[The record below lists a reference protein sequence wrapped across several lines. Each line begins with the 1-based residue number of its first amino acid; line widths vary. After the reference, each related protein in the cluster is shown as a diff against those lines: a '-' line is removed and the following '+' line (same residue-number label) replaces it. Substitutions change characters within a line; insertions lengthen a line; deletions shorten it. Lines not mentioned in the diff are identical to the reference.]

1 MNIKFYLRLI
11 VFTLLGL
18 VNAQWAAAQ
27 NVTISPQTG
36 NLIAALTGNYSGGTT
51 EVGFQHGW
59 SAMWRHEQ
67 LPLTLTVADQGTLT
81 PGGEL
86 DYPAGNI
93 NEYGDNLV
101 VMGGEAADLYMEVSL
116 PKGYRFTGY
125 KIVMLNNLNGQT
137 VNDMQIS
144 NSVTKTMYETHSDFD
159 INNSLSHSQSMGT
172 SNSNTTEYTID
183 RTSNTDTD
191 MGHQLYFRMHRSTDA
206 FFFFFFKRFEIYF
219 SAEGGFTET
228 VAPVS
233 PVAIQDGAVSYV
245 EIPYATS
252 KLDIGEIK
260 PNTKNGA
267 TYYSYDYRN
276 VKDLTANLYLFQD
289 DAVDT
294 DGNAADVAPDNN
306 KNIRTVYNDGNLYY
320 GLKNDIYY
328 IETPIT
334 ATDQNNS
341 QLLVGYRITDATIN
355 YFWGNKAEA
364 TTVRQ
369 ETTETKTETRDTYK
383 VSRNNN
389 YYLDSFGGLT
399 TDRSSQA
406 EWFIDGDG
414 YLRLVSNPNA
424 YITYYSSG
432 NIYLVT
438 TTTKRSNAVKVR
450 YQSNNLQAYIDNS
463 WRTLRYYEYTDGYGW
478 YATTYRYFIFTTS
491 NTSNWNGVYSVSC
504 ATGSKSIDVEYP
516 TTVDVNV
523 PAFAPKPYT
532 IKFYDMNGD
541 YLEGKDV
548 EVNGQSGSVKLS
560 TLLEEGDK
568 FNNDAV
574 KFQIADCADQAL
586 ITVDVTMEALDPYI
600 QSIDIVCHDYD
611 YQDELTQTF
620 TANDFA
626 VRGGKFTFYV
636 PRDFSSL
643 EGVQKPCKFTFEDL
657 YSKYGDNTYYT
668 GDPRQTD
675 GNARYVFVESPYDSQ
690 FTSLYATNYN
700 PDATYNNPSKVQA
713 IKSGKVKFRF
723 NNADELGNTSTSTE
737 TKHLEEYAFNKTEYG
752 LENFAEFFLTA
763 GTNSETNHGIRYLF
777 TADETRYNISPA
789 TATEHRMYAYYVMD
803 IELVVKEYSPT
814 YQWKEVYS
822 ETLYSDSKG
831 KPVTKPYYGLVLGTT
846 ESNEGHMGYLT
857 ADQINQVL
865 TGAKQS
871 ASSDGQGA
879 YDYTVDR
886 PSGLKGTDQVL
897 YVDGSDLLGIV
908 YRKTTEEENVD
919 ELDQIRN
926 MLADNALIYLP
937 KDLSPAKDNFASKTE
952 SGGFNACKDVVLT
965 DQRPFFAPRAIQVS
979 GANIAEYKRTL
990 TPAYGTDISTAT
1002 VVLPFTIDITNGKHT
1017 NQDGTGSFELY
1028 QLDSSNCLSTGNDV
1042 DLNQNTDYSAK
1053 AHFVLVSG
1061 SNTVANK
1068 PYMVKVTS
1076 ASGESKVPFIVH
1088 AIGAKIEATPTSLTG
1103 ESGSGAIGSESY
1115 SFQNVGTFSGVTLK
1129 QTETKNIFYFA
1140 KNALYNIQSLEA
1152 NLDLYIQPFRAYYSY
1167 TSPSP
1172 AKANLLE
1179 IVFGANDNPFSETTG
1194 ITSAESQPDL
1204 AVTSGHGTITIA
1216 SKENNTVNISA
1227 LNGMQA
1233 GRVILKAGETKTVN
1247 VPAGLYVVN
1256 GVKIVVK

>member
-1 MNIKFYLRLI
+1 MKMKRIRLLQI
-11 VFTLLGL
+11 AVFALLGL
-18 VNAQWAAAQ
+18 VNAQWVAAQ
-27 NVTISPQTG
+27 NVTISPTSG

-93 NEYGDNLV
+93 SVYGDNLV

-125 KIVMLNNLNGQT
+125 KIVMLNNLNGRT
-137 VNDMQIS
+137 VNDMEIS
-144 NSVTKTMYETHSDFD
+144 SSVTKTMYETHSDFD
-159 INNSLSHSQSMGT
+159 TSSSLAQSPSMGT
-172 SNSNTTEYTID
+172 TNSNSTEFTIK
-183 RTSNTDTD
+183 RTSNTDSD
-191 MGHQLYFRMHRSTDA
+191 MGHQLYFRMQRNADA
-206 FFFFFFKRFEIYF
+206 FYGVTIKSFEIYF

-289 DAVDT
+289 NAVDT
-294 DGNAADVAPDNN
+294 DGNAADVATN
-306 KNIRTVYNDGNLYY
+306 KNIRTVYNNGNLYY

-355 YFWGNKAEA
+355 YFWGDDTGA
-364 TTVRQ
+364 TTVQQ
-369 ETTETKTETRDTYK
+369 ETTETKTQNKTTYK

-406 EWFIDGDG
+406 EWFIDDDG

-450 YQSNNLQAYIDNS
+450 YQSNNLQAYVDNS

-491 NTSNWNGVYSVSC
+491 NTSNWNGVYSVSYNT
-504 ATGSKSIDVEYP
+504 TGSKSIDVEYP

-574 KFQIADCADQAL
+574 MFQIADCADQAL

-600 QSIDIVCHDYD
+600 QSIDIVCHDYE
-611 YQDELTQTF
+611 YQDQLTQTF

-636 PRDFSSL
+636 PRDFSSH
-643 EGVQKPCKFTFEDL
+643 EGVQKPCQFTFEDL

-700 PDATYNNPSKVQA
+700 PDATYNDPSKVRA

-723 NNADELGNTSTSTE
+723 NNADELGNSSTSTE
-737 TKHLEEYAFNKTEYG
+737 TKHLEEYAFDKTAYG
-752 LENFAEFFLTA
+752 IDNFAEFYLTA
-763 GTNSETNHGIRYLF
+763 STNEATNHGIRYLF

-803 IELVVKEYSPT
+803 IQLVVKEYSPT
-814 YQWKEVYS
+814 YEWETVYNETCYS
-822 ETLYSDSKG
+822 EKG
-831 KPVTKPYYGLVLGTT
+831 KAVSKPYYGLKLGTT
-846 ESNEGHMGYLT
+846 ESNENHMGYLT
-857 ADQINQVL
+857 VDQIEQILVGEKNTNV
-865 TGAKQS
+865 
-871 ASSDGQGA
+871 
-879 YDYTVDR
+879 DYTVNR

-897 YVDGSDLLGIV
+897 YVDGSDLLSIV

-919 ELDQIRN
+919 ELDQIRK
-926 MLADNALIYLP
+926 MLANNALIYLP

-952 SGGFNACKDVVLT
+952 SGGFNACKDIVLT
-965 DQRPFFAPRAIQVS
+965 DQRPFFAPYAIQVS

-1002 VVLPFTIDITNGKHT
+1002 IVLPFNINIT
-1017 NQDGTGSFELY
+1017 DGLHENNDGSGSFEVY
-1028 QLDSSNCLSTGNDV
+1028 KLDATNCLSTTE
-1042 DLNQNTDYSAK
+1042 DLNSTVDYMKSS
-1053 AHFVLVSG
+1053 AHFVPVSG
-1061 SNTVANK
+1061 SATEANK
-1068 PYMVKVTS
+1068 PYMIKVIS
-1076 ASGESKVPFIVH
+1076 ASGEEKVPFIARVN
-1088 AIGAKIEATPTSLTG
+1088 GATVAKTPTTPLTG
-1103 ESGSGAIGSESY
+1103 ETGTGSISGDSY
-1115 SFQNVGTFSGVTLK
+1115 NFTNTGTFSGVTLK
-1129 QTETKNIFYFA
+1129 QTTTPNIFYFA
-1140 KNALYNIQSLEA
+1140 KNALYNIQSLREG
-1152 NLDLYIQPFRAYYSY
+1152 LDLYVQPFRAYYSY
-1167 TSPSP
+1167 TSGSP

-1179 IVFGANDNPFSETTG
+1179 IAFGANENPFSEATG
-1194 ITSAESQPDL
+1194 ISTTESQPDL
-1204 AVTSGHGTITIA
+1204 AVTTGNGTITIA
-1216 SKENNTVNISA
+1216 SKENNTVAISA
-1227 LNGMQA
+1227 LNGMHI
-1233 GRVILKAGETKTVN
+1233 GRVVLKAGESKTVN

-1256 GVKIVVK
+1256 GVKVLVK

>member
-1 MNIKFYLRLI
+1 MKMKRMKLLQIA
-11 VFTLLGL
+11 VFALLGL

-27 NVTISPQTG
+27 NVTISPTSG

-93 NEYGDNLV
+93 SVFADNLV

-125 KIVMLNNLNGQT
+125 KIVMLNNLNGRT
-137 VNDMQIS
+137 VNEMQIS
-144 NSVTKTMYETHSDFD
+144 SSVTKTMYETHSDFD
-159 INNSLSHSQSMGT
+159 INNSLSQSQSMGT
-172 SNSNTTEYTID
+172 SNSNTEYTIE

-191 MGHQLYFRMHRSTDA
+191 MGHQLYFRMQRSTDA
-206 FFFFFFKRFEIYF
+206 FYGVTIKSFEIYF

-306 KNIRTVYNDGNLYY
+306 KNIRTVYNNGNLYY

-355 YFWGNKAEA
+355 YFWGDDTGA
-364 TTVRQ
+364 TTVQQ
-369 ETTETKTETRDTYK
+369 ETTETKTQNKTTYK

-406 EWFIDGDG
+406 EWFIDDDG

-491 NTSNWNGVYSVSC
+491 NTSNWNGVYSVSY
-504 ATGSKSIDVEYP
+504 TTTDSKSIDVEYP
-516 TTVDVNV
+516 TTVQVSV
-523 PAFAPKPYT
+523 PAFTPKPYT

-574 KFQIADCADQAL
+574 MFQIADCADQAL

-600 QSIDIVCHDYD
+600 QSIDIVCHDYE
-611 YQDELTQTF
+611 YQDQLTQTF

-643 EGVQKPCKFTFEDL
+643 EGVQKPCQFTFEDL

-690 FTSLYATNYN
+690 FTSLYDATKYN
-700 PDATYNNPSKVQA
+700 PDATYNNPSKVRA

-723 NNADELGNTSTSTE
+723 NNADELGNTSTSTD
-737 TKHLEEYAFNKTEYG
+737 TKHLEEYAFNKSEYG
-752 LENFAEFFLTA
+752 LDNFAEFYLTA

-803 IELVVKEYSPT
+803 IQLVVKEYSPT
-814 YQWKEVYS
+814 YEWKTIYNETCYS
-822 ETLYSDSKG
+822 EKG
-831 KPVTKPYYGLVLGTT
+831 KAVNKPYYGLKLGTT
-846 ESNEGHMGYLT
+846 ESNENHMGYLT
-857 ADQINQVL
+857 VDQIEQILVGEKNTNV
-865 TGAKQS
+865 
-871 ASSDGQGA
+871 
-879 YDYTVDR
+879 DYTVGR

-897 YVDGSDLLGIV
+897 YVDGSDLLSIV

-919 ELDQIRN
+919 ELDQIRK
-926 MLADNALIYLP
+926 MLANNALIYLP

-952 SGGFNACKDVVLT
+952 SEGFNACKDIVLT
-965 DQRPFFAPRAIQVS
+965 DQRPFFAPYGIQVS
-979 GANIAEYKRTL
+979 SANAAVYKRTL

-1002 VVLPFTIDITNGKHT
+1002 IVLPFNINIT
-1017 NQDGTGSFELY
+1017 DGLHENNDGSGSFEVY
-1028 QLDSSNCLSTGNDV
+1028 KLDATNCLSTTE
-1042 DLNQNTDYSAK
+1042 DLNSTVDYMKSS
-1053 AHFVLVSG
+1053 AHFVHVSG
-1061 SNTVANK
+1061 SATEANK
-1068 PYMVKVTS
+1068 PYMIKVIS
-1076 ASGESKVPFIVH
+1076 ASGEEKVPFIARVN
-1088 AIGAKIEATPTSLTG
+1088 GATVAKTPTTPLTG
-1103 ESGSGAIGSESY
+1103 ETGTGSISEDSY
-1115 SFQNVGTFSGVTLK
+1115 NFTNTGTFSGVTLK
-1129 QTETKNIFYFA
+1129 QTTTPNIFYFA
-1140 KNALYNIQSLEA
+1140 KNALYNIQSLREG
-1152 NLDLYIQPFRAYYSY
+1152 LDLYVQPFRAYYSY
-1167 TSPSP
+1167 TSGSP
-1172 AKANLLE
+1172 AKANFLE
-1179 IVFGANDNPFSETTG
+1179 ITFGANENPFSEATG
-1194 ITSAESQPDL
+1194 ISTIESQPEL
-1204 AVTSGHGTITIA
+1204 AVTTGNGTITIA
-1216 SKENNTVNISA
+1216 SKENNTIAISA
-1227 LNGMQA
+1227 LNGMQV
-1233 GRVILKAGETKTVN
+1233 GRVVLKAGESKTVN

-1256 GVKIVVK
+1256 GVKVLVK

>member
-1 MNIKFYLRLI
+1 MKMKRMKLLQIA
-11 VFTLLGL
+11 VFALLGL

-27 NVTISPQTG
+27 NVTISPTSG

-93 NEYGDNLV
+93 SVFADNLV

-125 KIVMLNNLNGQT
+125 KIVMLNNLNGRT
-137 VNDMQIS
+137 VNEMQIS
-144 NSVTKTMYETHSDFD
+144 SSVTKTMYETHSDFD
-159 INNSLSHSQSMGT
+159 INNSLSQSQSMGT
-172 SNSNTTEYTID
+172 SNSNTEYTIE

-191 MGHQLYFRMHRSTDA
+191 MGHQLYFRMQRSSDA
-206 FFFFFFKRFEIYF
+206 FYGVTIKSFEIYF

-289 DAVDT
+289 NAVDS
-294 DGNAADVAPDNN
+294 DGNAADVATN
-306 KNIRTVYNDGNLYY
+306 KNIRTVYNNGNLYY

-355 YFWGNKAEA
+355 YFWGDQSSA
-364 TTVRQ
+364 TSVDQ
-369 ETTETKTETRDTYK
+369 ETTEIKRQTKPTYK
-383 VSRNNN
+383 ISYSTTGWGSTT
-389 YYLDSFGGLT
+389 YYLDSFGGVT
-399 TDRSSQA
+399 TEASSQA
-406 EWFIDGDG
+406 EWFIDDNG

-424 YITYYSSG
+424 YITYYKSG
-432 NIYLVT
+432 GVYLLT
-438 TTTKRSNAVKVR
+438 TTTDRSKAVSIR
-450 YQSNNLQAYIDNS
+450 YQSDNLQGYVDGD
-463 WRTLRYYEYTDGYGW
+463 WRTLRLYSYSTGGW
-478 YATTYRYFIFTTS
+478 GGTTYRFFIFTTS
-491 NTSNWNGVYSVSC
+491 NTSNWNGVYSVSY
-504 ATGSKSIDVEYP
+504 TTDSKSIDVEYP
-516 TTVDVNV
+516 TTVQVSV

-532 IKFYDMNGD
+532 IKFYDMNGE

-560 TLLEEGDK
+560 NLIEEGKK

-574 KFQIADCADQAL
+574 MFQIADCADQAL

-600 QSIDIVCHDYD
+600 QSIDIVCHDYE
-611 YQDELTQTF
+611 YQDQLTQTF

-643 EGVQKPCKFTFEDL
+643 EGVQKPCQFTFEDL
-657 YSKYGDNTYYT
+657 YSKYGDKTYYT
-668 GDPRQTD
+668 GTSKQTD
-675 GNARYVFVESPYDSQ
+675 GNARYVFVQSPYDQQ
-690 FTSLYATNYN
+690 FTSLYSNNYN
-700 PDATYNNPSKVQA
+700 PDAVYNSPSKVQA
-713 IKSGKVKFRF
+713 IVSGTKKFRF
-723 NNADELGNTSTSTE
+723 NNADELGNTSTSTD
-737 TKHLEEYAFNKTEYG
+737 TKHLEEYAFNKSEYG
-752 LENFAEFFLTA
+752 LDNFAEFYLTA

-803 IELVVKEYSPT
+803 IQLVVKEYSPT
-814 YQWKEVYS
+814 YEWKTIYNETCYS
-822 ETLYSDSKG
+822 EKG
-831 KPVTKPYYGLVLGTT
+831 KAVNKPYYGLKLGTT
-846 ESNEGHMGYLT
+846 ESNENHMGYLT
-857 ADQINQVL
+857 VDQIEQILVGEKNTNV
-865 TGAKQS
+865 
-871 ASSDGQGA
+871 
-879 YDYTVDR
+879 DYTVGR
-886 PSGLKGTDQVL
+886 PSGLTSKDQVL
-897 YVDGSDLLGIV
+897 YVDASDLLSVV
-908 YRKTTEEENVD
+908 YRKTTEEEGVD
-919 ELDQIRN
+919 ELDQMIN
-926 MLADNALIYLP
+926 SLAVNALVYLP
-937 KDLSPAKDNFASKTE
+937 LNLSPTKDNFATKTDSE
-952 SGGFNACKDVVLT
+952 GFNACKDIVLT
-965 DQRPFFAPRAIQVS
+965 DQRPFFAPYGIQVS
-979 GANIAEYKRTL
+979 SANAAVYKRTL

-1002 VVLPFTIDITNGKHT
+1002 IVLPFNINIT
-1017 NQDGTGSFELY
+1017 DGLHENNDGSGSFEVY
-1028 QLDSSNCLSTGNDV
+1028 KLDATNCLSTTE
-1042 DLNQNTDYSAK
+1042 DLNSTVDYMKSS
-1053 AHFVLVSG
+1053 AHFVPVSG
-1061 SNTVANK
+1061 SATEANK
-1068 PYMVKVTS
+1068 PYMIKVIS
-1076 ASGESKVPFIVH
+1076 ASGEEKVPFIARVN
-1088 AIGAKIEATPTSLTG
+1088 GATVAKTPTTPLTG
-1103 ESGSGAIGSESY
+1103 ETGTGSISEDSY
-1115 SFQNVGTFSGVTLK
+1115 NFTNTGTFSGVTLK
-1129 QTETKNIFYFA
+1129 QTTTPNIFYFA
-1140 KNALYNIQSLEA
+1140 KNALYNIQSLREG
-1152 NLDLYIQPFRAYYSY
+1152 LDLYVQPFRAYYSY
-1167 TSPSP
+1167 TSGSP

-1179 IVFGANDNPFSETTG
+1179 ITFGANENPFSEATG
-1194 ITSAESQPDL
+1194 ISTIESQPDL
-1204 AVTSGHGTITIA
+1204 AVTTGNGTITIA
-1216 SKENNTVNISA
+1216 SKENNTIAISA
-1227 LNGMQA
+1227 LNGMQV
-1233 GRVILKAGETKTVN
+1233 GRVVLKAGESKTVN

-1256 GVKIVVK
+1256 GVKVLVK

>member
-1 MNIKFYLRLI
+1 MKMKRIRLLQI
-11 VFTLLGL
+11 VVFALLGL

-27 NVTISPQTG
+27 NVTISPTSG

-93 NEYGDNLV
+93 SVYGDNLV

-125 KIVMLNNLNGQT
+125 KIVMLNNLNGKT

-144 NSVTKTMYETHSDFD
+144 SSVTKTMYETHSDFD
-159 INNSLSHSQSMGT
+159 TSSSLAQSPSMGT
-172 SNSNTTEYTID
+172 TNNSTEFTIK
-183 RTSNTDTD
+183 RTSNTDSD
-191 MGHQLYFRMHRSTDA
+191 MGHQLYFRMQRNADA
-206 FFFFFFKRFEIYF
+206 FYGVTIKSFEIYF

-233 PVAIQDGAVSYV
+233 PVAIQDRAVSYV

-294 DGNAADVAPDNN
+294 DGNAADVAPDDN

-478 YATTYRYFIFTTS
+478 YAPTYRYFIFTTS
-491 NTSNWNGVYSVSC
+491 NINNWTVYGVSY
-504 ATGSKSIDVEYP
+504 TRGSKSIDVEYP

-574 KFQIADCADQAL
+574 MFQIADCDDQAL

-600 QSIDIVCHDYD
+600 QSIDIVCHDYE
-611 YQDELTQTF
+611 YQDQLTQTF

-675 GNARYVFVESPYDSQ
+675 GNARYVFVESPYDHE
-690 FTSLYATNYN
+690 FTSLYDTDKYN
-700 PDATYNNPSKVQA
+700 PDATYNDPSKVRA

-723 NNADELGNTSTSTE
+723 NNADELGNTSTSTD
-737 TKHLEEYAFNKTEYG
+737 TKHLEEYAFNKSEYG
-752 LENFAEFFLTA
+752 LDNFAEFYLTA

-803 IELVVKEYSPT
+803 IQLVVKEYSPT
-814 YQWKEVYS
+814 YEWETVYNETCYS
-822 ETLYSDSKG
+822 EKG
-831 KPVTKPYYGLVLGTT
+831 KAVSKPYYGLKLGTT

-857 ADQINQVL
+857 VDQIGQVL
-865 TGAKQS
+865 VGEKNETV
-871 ASSDGQGA
+871 
-879 YDYTVDR
+879 DYTDNR
-886 PSGLKGTDQVL
+886 PSDLESVDQVL
-897 YVDGSDLLGIV
+897 YIDASDLLSVV
-908 YRKTTEEENVD
+908 YRKETEEAGVD
-919 ELDQIRN
+919 ELDQLIN
-926 MLADNALIYLP
+926 SLADNALVYLP
-937 KDLSPAKDNFASKTE
+937 EDLSPAKDNFATKTE
-952 SGGFNACKDVVLT
+952 SGGFNACKDIVLT
-965 DQRPFFAPRAIQVS
+965 DQRPFFAPHAIQVS

-1002 VVLPFTIDITNGKHT
+1002 IVLPFNINIT
-1017 NQDGTGSFELY
+1017 DGLHENNDGSGSFEVY
-1028 QLDSSNCLSTGNDV
+1028 KLDETNCLSTTE
-1042 DLNQNTDYSAK
+1042 DLNSTVDYMKSS
-1053 AHFVLVSG
+1053 AHFVPVSG
-1061 SNTVANK
+1061 SATEANK
-1068 PYMVKVTS
+1068 PYMIKVIS
-1076 ASGESKVPFIVH
+1076 ASGEEKVPFIARVN
-1088 AIGAKIEATPTSLTG
+1088 GATVAKTPTTPLTG
-1103 ESGSGAIGSESY
+1103 ETGTGSISGDSY
-1115 SFQNVGTFSGVTLK
+1115 NFTNTGTFSGVTLK
-1129 QTETKNIFYFA
+1129 QTTTPNIFYFA
-1140 KNALYNIQSLEA
+1140 KNALYNIQSLREG
-1152 NLDLYIQPFRAYYSY
+1152 LDLYVQPFRAYYSY
-1167 TSPSP
+1167 TSGSP

-1179 IVFGANDNPFSETTG
+1179 IAFGANENPFSEATG
-1194 ITSAESQPDL
+1194 ISTTESQPDL
-1204 AVTSGHGTITIA
+1204 AVTTGNGTITIA
-1216 SKENNTVNISA
+1216 SKENNTVAISA
-1227 LNGMQA
+1227 LNGMHI
-1233 GRVILKAGETKTVN
+1233 GRVVLKAGESKTVN

-1256 GVKIVVK
+1256 GVKVLVK